1 MGAYSLWLV
10 FKIQPQSLT
19 ICPVLLQQ
27 KKASMIHSTINND
40 DAAMESL
47 TPEDLQFL
55 FRGN

>member
-1 MGAYSLWLV
+1 MGAYPLCPV
-10 FKIQPQSLT
+10 AKAQAQSLT
-19 ICPVLLQQ
+19 ICSVLLQQ

-55 FRGN
+55 FRGH